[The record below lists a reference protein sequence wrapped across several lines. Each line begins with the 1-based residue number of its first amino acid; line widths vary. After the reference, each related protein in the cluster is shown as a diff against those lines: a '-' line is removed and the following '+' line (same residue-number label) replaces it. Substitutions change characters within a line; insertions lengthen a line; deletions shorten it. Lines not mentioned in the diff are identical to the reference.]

1 MQGLVQPPWKER
13 GLTLLDQKLVS
24 VVIPTYNHAEFLRL
38 ALQSVMDQSYPHWE
52 AIVVDNHSED
62 HTDEVLRSFS
72 DSRIRVIKIHNN
84 GVIAASRNRGI
95 AAANGKYV
103 AFLDSDDTWYP
114 EKLTTCIAAF
124 QGEIGLVSHGL
135 RWIGARQRE
144 MYPGPESRATFD
156 ALIDHGNCITPSA
169 TIVLKSHLDAVGG
182 FSEIP
187 VLATSEDYHLWIKLA
202 RLGVKT
208 CFLRQILGEY
218 RIHAGNQSSAVDR
231 HLRSVLGV
239 VDEFLPPI
247 EDGNREQ
254 TLRRRRRYSLA
265 YYGAGRTL
273 QYGKHYR
280 DSLPYFF
287 RAIKAWPFAVRNY
300 AAGLIGIIGS
310 LRFPR

>member
-1 MQGLVQPPWKER
+1 MQGLVWPHAKER
-13 GLTLLDQKLVS
+13 GLTLSSQSLVS

-38 ALQSVMDQSYPHWE
+38 ALQSVMDQSYPDWE

-72 DSRIRVIKIHNN
+72 DPRIRVIKIHNN

-103 AFLDSDDTWYP
+103 AFLDSDDTWCP
-114 EKLTTCIAAF
+114 EKLATCIEAF
-124 QGEIGLVSHGL
+124 QGGIGLVSHGL
-135 RWIGARQRE
+135 RWIGARQRD
-144 MYPGPESRATFD
+144 MYSGPQPRATLD

-169 TIVLKSHLDAVGG
+169 TVVLKKHLDAVGG

-187 VLATSEDYHLWIKLA
+187 ELATSEDYHLWIRLA
-202 RLGVKT
+202 GAGVNMH
-208 CFLRQILGEY
+208 FVRQILGEY
-218 RIHAGNQSSAVDR
+218 RIHAGNQSSAVGR

-239 VDEFLPPI
+239 VDEFLPQV
-247 EDGNREQ
+247 DGESWGRSM
-254 TLRRRRRYSLA
+254 RRRRRYSLA

-273 QYGKHYR
+273 QYAKHYQ
-280 DSLPYFF
+280 DSLPYII
-287 RAIKAWPFAVRNY
+287 RAIKSWPFSVRNY
-300 AAGLIGIIGS
+300 AAAAIGIIGS